1 MGFSAVKSGVKD
13 EWPIMKFDFMKR
25 HLSQDEVRVFYLVAS
40 FLYVLP
46 FMLSDYLY
54 IDDSLRA
61 TFARANLA
69 YEGRVLADVI
79 YKVLSFSHAA
89 PNMFPLALLLTTT
102 GLALALARLSRHYF
116 PDLTYSHCLV
126 VLPLLYCP
134 FFLQNLS
141 YQYDGP
147 AMILSIVASIL
158 AVTYQEQGV
167 WKRWV
172 VPALLVAVLLAF
184 YQPAINV
191 FVGLCCIEVFRLLER
206 GEPLEKIFKAAGNK
220 LLQLWAGVGVYY
232 LTAYPLM
239 GDNRNQLIR
248 FDASTVSEIG
258 SRILLFFKM
267 VPHVFSGGGS
277 WLLLCLLGLAV
288 AGYCYVIIKM
298 LSSNI
303 RVSEKLTRLFLQG
316 VLLGVL
322 CLSIHGIML
331 LLAYFNLGFRT
342 LVGASVLLLFLFYLS
357 FSALTRC
364 HPQAGIL
371 LAVPL
376 LYMLSFSYA
385 YGRAL
390 LMKQE
395 MEKTVSFNL
404 SYDIS
409 SRAALRQ
416 VKKFYL
422 LGDRVYDWVP
432 ANQGTRAVMPG
443 VHEIMGLGFVVYPD
457 ALVSVGI
464 DNVQWADESYF
475 TQDKIDAL
483 GVPLVNNKYYDIYLI
498 GQEGFIRMKQ
508 NNRQDDRA
516 GTQ

>member
-1 MGFSAVKSGVKD
+1 
-13 EWPIMKFDFMKR
+13 MKVDFMKR
-25 HLSQDEVRVFYLVAS
+25 HLSQGEVMVFYLVSS

-46 FMLSDYLY
+46 FMLSDYPY

-61 TFARANLA
+61 TFARASLA
-69 YEGRVLADVI
+69 AEGRVLADVL
-79 YKVLSFSHAA
+79 YNLLSFSHAA
-89 PNMFPLALLLTTT
+89 PNMFPLALLLAIS
-102 GLALALARLSRHYF
+102 GMALALARLSRHYF
-116 PDLTYSHCLV
+116 PDLTYSHCLI

-147 AMILSIVASIL
+147 AMIFSIVASIL
-158 AVTYQEQGV
+158 AVTYQGPRD

-172 VPALLVAVLLAF
+172 VPALWVVVLLAF

-191 FVGLCCIEVFRLLER
+191 FVGLCCIDVFRLLER
-206 GEPLEKIFKAAGNK
+206 RASLENIFVAAGNK
-220 LLQLWAGVGVYY
+220 LFQLGVGIGIYY
-232 LTAYPLM
+232 VTAYSLT

-248 FDASTVSEIG
+248 FDASTVSEIS
-258 SRILLFFKM
+258 SRFMLFFKE
-267 VPHVFSGGGS
+267 VPRFFSGGGN

-288 AGYCYVIIKM
+288 AGYGYVIIKM

-303 RVSEKLTRLFLQG
+303 RVWEKLIRFLLHG
-316 VLLGVL
+316 MLLGVL

-331 LLAYFNLGFRT
+331 LFAYFNFGSRT
-342 LVGASVLLLFLFYLS
+342 LVGASVFLVFLFYLS

-364 HPQAGIL
+364 HLQAGVL

-390 LMKQE
+390 IMKQE

-409 SRAALRQ
+409 SRAELRQ

-422 LGDRVYDWVP
+422 QGDRVYDWVP

-443 VHEIMGLGFVVYPD
+443 VHDIMALGFVVYPD

-464 DNVQWADESYF
+464 DNVQWADDSYF
-475 TQDKIDAL
+475 TQDKIDKL
-483 GVPLVNNKYYDIYLI
+483 GVPLVNNKYYDIYLM
-498 GQEGFIRMKQ
+498 GDEGFIRMKQ
-508 NNRQDDRA
+508 NNRQDERT
-516 GTQ
+516 GSQ